1 MRSLRAVLLVAVLA
15 VAGVGVL
22 ASPAYAHALLE
33 RSYPAAGT
41 SLPRAPH
48 VMLLYFTEAPEPSL
62 STISLL
68 DSSGQIVPGIG
79 QPSVAPSNARELRV
93 RLPRLADGVYT
104 VNWRT
109 VSKVDGHITGGSF
122 AFGIAVQP
130 PAGASAAR
138 AQGGSPETGSTPS
151 PVAVAGLWLLFWGL
165 ALLAAAGATG
175 VLVFGWRLPRGAPIV
190 IAAGWLAAAAGILIM
205 ILSERAAAGVPFGE
219 LFGAAAGR
227 SLLAEAAA
235 VAVCGVAAFFAARRP
250 AGPALVVL
258 GAAAAGALFTHAQ
271 AGHAE
276 TQSSVRLLNVADQWL
291 HMLAAGVWV
300 GGLVW
305 LLLGLRGL
313 DGPARTAA
321 VRRFSQLA
329 FAAVAVI
336 AVTGVL
342 RAVPEVGS
350 LGALVSTSF
359 GVTLLI
365 KSGLFAVLMG
375 IAWRNRYR
383 LVPKLAE
390 PAPAA
395 PAALSPVTGGAP
407 AGPPERGPGTESQL
421 LGAGAPPPGSAAARA
436 ISSLRRSVRSE
447 VALAAIVLVA
457 AAVLSGL
464 PPASFVEA
472 AGQKTAS
479 PAVTATGSDFGT
491 TARVRLTVSP
501 GTVGPNRF
509 TVHVLGYDS
518 GRPLPARGVRLE
530 FSLPSNPNVASS
542 LDLAGPRRHL
552 ERAGHQPFHR
562 RPVGRRRRGP
572 AGGDRGGRPAAA
584 SHPAA
589 ARAHHRLQA
598 AGPAGPVHD
607 PAGQRPQPPD
617 VPAAADT
624 GTGPGSLHVL
634 PGVGPGGAH
643 HLRQRHGHHARR
655 RRPAAEAGPPRQRAL
670 RGEPEPQTRAVDLP
684 HQRHDGRRAAAVWLL
699 LPDHPVVTM
708 CRHVPTHAP
717 RGPGENPTHLPGS
730 VRSLSF
736 PARNN

>member
-62 STISLL
+62 STVSLL

-365 KSGLFAVLMG
+365 KSGLFAVLTG

-407 AGPPERGPGTESQL
+407 AGPPERGPGTESQPP
-421 LGAGAPPPGSAAARA
+421 AGAPPPGSAAARA

-530 FSLPSNPNVASS
+530 FSLPSNPTVASS
-542 LDLAGPRRHL
+542 LNLARSPGGTWTGQGTNLSIDGQWDIDVVVQQAATAVDVALRLRTRLPPEHITVSR
-552 ERAGHQPFHR
+552 QPGQ
-562 RPVGRRRRGP
+562 PTLYTIQLGNGRSLQTYLQQPLPGQGLVHFTFFQASGQEEPITSASATAITP
-572 AGGDRGGRPAAA
+572 AGADQPLKLARLASGHFVANLSLTPGQWTFRINATTAGG
-584 SHPAA
+584 
-589 ARAHHRLQA
+589 
-598 AGPAGPVHD
+598 
-607 PAGQRPQPPD
+607 QPLS
-617 VPAAADT
+617 
-624 GTGPGSLHVL
+624 GYFS
-634 PGVGPGGAH
+634 
-643 HLRQRHGHHARR
+643 
-655 RRPAAEAGPPRQRAL
+655 
-670 RGEPEPQTRAVDLP
+670 
-684 HQRHDGRRAAAVWLL
+684 
-699 LPDHPVVTM
+699 
-708 CRHVPTHAP
+708 PTIP
-717 RGPGENPTHLPGS
+717 S
-730 VRSLSF
+730 
-736 PARNN
+736 